1 MANSKVIGISVSKGK
16 YEGHDFKNLILH
28 TVRKDT
34 YTEGERAEQIKIKY
48 KNLGQALNINKTEG
62 EIDRL
67 IPSDFSDLIGKEI
80 FCYYDQYRNVTSVIV
95 YGTDKTAK

>member
-34 YTEGERAEQIKIKY
+34 YTEGERAEQIKYKSLNGKQENKILHYIKLQ
-48 KNLGQALNINKTEG
+48 N
-62 EIDRL
+62 
-67 IPSDFSDLIGKEI
+67 
-80 FCYYDQYRNVTSVIV
+80 
-95 YGTDKTAK
+95 